1 MLTPSAAH
9 RWAGVLLRPVAWG
22 AGLFCLVGLFLG
34 LGEPVA
40 DGDPAAMSKVLLVSI
55 PATWVSVLLF
65 LTLAFWAA
73 LGLILEV
80 RLPYLLVQAV
90 APTGGMF
97 TFLAL
102 WTGAIWSKGATGV
115 WWTGD
120 ARQVAEVMLLCLYI
134 AVVGI
139 PVLVSDSRRADRMM
153 AVLAV
158 FGAAYVILLFFAM
171 QWWQVVQAE
180 TMRGDVPPSLSRQG
194 GLAVLSMTVGLWM
207 YATLA
212 ALMRLRQIILERELT
227 PWNNTV

>member
-1 MLTPSAAH
+1 MLTPVAAH
-9 RWAGVLLRPVAWG
+9 RLAGLLIRPVAWG

-34 LGEPVA
+34 LIEPVA
-40 DGDPAAMSKVLLVSI
+40 DGDPAVMSKVLLVSI

-73 LGLILEV
+73 LGLILEL

-115 WWTGD
+115 WWSGD
-120 ARQVAEVMLLCLYI
+120 ARQVAELMLLFLYVT
-134 AVVGI
+134 VVGI

-158 FGAAYVILLFFAM
+158 FGAAYVVLLFFAM
-171 QWWQVVQAE
+171 QWWQVAQSDALAGE
-180 TMRGDVPPSLSRQG
+180 VPPTLSAQG
-194 GLAVLSMTVGLWM
+194 GIAVLSMTIGLWM
-207 YATLA
+207 YATVA
-212 ALMRLRQIILERELT
+212 ALMRLRQIILERELAS
-227 PWNNTV
+227 WNNTE